1 MRRAIPLSLA
11 LLTGFVCAAPAMS
24 NQAPESELSRIQAEY
39 RDETVRARRLRADAD
54 AAKIE
59 LAQLER
65 RLASLRA
72 DEQTGDRQID
82 DQRARL
88 QQLTER
94 EAELV
99 TDLARERGAQGR
111 LLSALQMMSR
121 RPPPPLL
128 VPADKA
134 IDTVR
139 ASILLKAM
147 TPDLESRAKVL
158 AARQAEIMRIRRLAV
173 LSSERLLTT
182 ESEQGDRR
190 GEIEGLTAR
199 KTALTAVLNAEARTA
214 ERAAR
219 VLESRIRELG
229 GDVPAAET
237 AEAAPTRL
245 PAGRTR
251 LSSPVQGAPSQTWGA
266 GTSGWRWRADRAA
279 VTAPADAKV
288 AYAGPLTGWG
298 QVVILDLGPGWRA
311 VIAGLESVD
320 VAHDARVSDGQT
332 LGRSG
337 PDGDVYFE
345 LRREERPIDPGPW
358 LK

>member
-1 MRRAIPLSLA
+1 MGRAATLSLA
-11 LLTGFVCAAPAMS
+11 LLTGLVLAAPAAGR
-24 NQAPESELSRIQAEY
+24 QAPESELARIQAEY
-39 RDETVRARRLRADAD
+39 RDEAVRARRLRADAE
-54 AAKIE
+54 AAKDE

-65 RLASLRA
+65 RLAGLRA
-72 DEQTGDRQID
+72 DEQTDDRQIE

-88 QQLTER
+88 QQLSAR

-99 TDLARERGAQGR
+99 ANLARERGAQGR

-147 TPDLESRAKVL
+147 TPDLEKRAKAL

-182 ESEQGDRR
+182 ESAQGDRR
-190 GEIEGLTAR
+190 AEIEGLTAR

-219 VLESRIRELG
+219 VLEGRIRELG
-229 GDVPAAET
+229 GAVPAAATTE
-237 AEAAPTRL
+237 AEPSRL
-245 PAGRTR
+245 PAGRSR
-251 LSSPVQGAPSQTWGA
+251 LSAPVQGAPSQTWGA

-279 VTAPADAKV
+279 VVAPADAKV

-311 VIAGLESVD
+311 VIAGLESVE
-320 VAHDARVSDGQT
+320 VAPDARVADGQT

-358 LK
+358 LR

>member
-11 LLTGFVCAAPAMS
+11 LLTGFVCAVPAVGR
-24 NQAPESELSRIQAEY
+24 QAPESELSRIQAEY

-54 AAKIE
+54 AAKSE

-65 RLASLRA
+65 RLALLRA

-147 TPDLESRAKVL
+147 TPDLENRAKAL
-158 AARQAEIMRIRRLAV
+158 GARQAEIMRIRRLAV

-190 GEIEGLTAR
+190 GEIEGLTSR
-199 KTALTAVLNAEARTA
+199 KTALTAVLNAEARAA
-214 ERAAR
+214 ERAAA
-219 VLESRIRELG
+219 VLERRIRELG
-229 GDVPAAET
+229 GAVPTTQAAET
-237 AEAAPTRL
+237 PTARL
-245 PAGRTR
+245 PAGRAR
-251 LSSPVQGAPSQTWGA
+251 LSPPLSGAPSQTWGA

-298 QVVILDLGPGWRA
+298 NVVVLDLGPGWRA
-311 VIAGLESVD
+311 VIAGLDSVD
-320 VAHDARVSDGQT
+320 VGSDVRVSDGQT

-337 PDGDVYFE
+337 PDGDIYFE
-345 LRREERPIDPGPW
+345 LRRDERPIDPGPW
-358 LK
+358 LQ

>member
-11 LLTGFVCAAPAMS
+11 LLTGFVCAAPAVGR
-24 NQAPESELSRIQAEY
+24 QAPESELSRIQAEY

-54 AAKIE
+54 AAKSE

-72 DEQTGDRQID
+72 DEQTDDRQID

-147 TPDLESRAKVL
+147 TPDLENRAKAL
-158 AARQAEIMRIRRLAV
+158 GARQAEIMRIRRLAV

-190 GEIEGLTAR
+190 GEIEGLTSR
-199 KTALTAVLNAEARTA
+199 KTALTAVLNAEARAA
-214 ERAAR
+214 ERASA
-219 VLESRIRELG
+219 VLERRIRELG
-229 GDVPAAET
+229 GAVPATQAAET
-237 AEAAPTRL
+237 PTARL
-245 PAGRTR
+245 PAGRAR
-251 LSSPVQGAPSQTWGA
+251 LSSPIRGAPSQTWGA

-298 QVVILDLGPGWRA
+298 NVVVLDLGPGWRA
-311 VIAGLESVD
+311 VIAGLDSVD
-320 VAHDARVSDGQT
+320 VGPDVRVSDGQT

-337 PDGDVYFE
+337 ADGDIYFE
-345 LRREERPIDPGPW
+345 LRRDERPIDPGPW
-358 LK
+358 LQ